1 MTGQGDRTPRPGSA
15 SDTPDL
21 GETFVAGRDKPT
33 ARALLAACDAL
44 GMQRWNVRTGARGF
58 VVPNA
63 VYDQYASDQ
72 VAADHGI

>member
-1 MTGQGDRTPRPGSA
+1 MTGPGDRQPRPGSA

-21 GETFVAGRDKPT
+21 GETFVAGKDQAT
-33 ARALLAACDAL
+33 ARALLAACDTL
-44 GMQRWNVRTGARGF
+44 GVQRWSVRTGARGF

-72 VAADHGI
+72 ASTQYGI